1 MMQNPTNSG
10 TVISFPSLCIRHQ
23 CHVISTKSYRIK
35 ANIAAKVIQVLKL
48 LVFKPWRERF
58 SSKFVSQE
66 ITIREDTN

>member
-1 MMQNPTNSG
+1 MMQNPNSG
-10 TVISFPSLCIRHQ
+10 TVIRHQ

-58 SSKFVSQE
+58 SSEFVNQE

>member
-1 MMQNPTNSG
+1 MMQNPNSG
-10 TVISFPSLCIRHQ
+10 TVIRLQ
-23 CHVISTKSYRIK
+23 CHVMLTKSYRIK

-58 SSKFVSQE
+58 SSSFVNQE